1 MEKMVSEWVAKN
13 EKTINKKL
21 CHQVVQLMME
31 EFADLRYVEAK
42 DYAFR
47 LAKGHR

>member
-21 CHQVVQLMME
+21 CHQVVQLLME
-31 EFADLRYVEAK
+31 EFPDLRYVEAK

-47 LAKGHR
+47 IAKGHR